1 MKTLKASALCVLFS
15 LSFSLSFAQITP
27 SVKEHEANKPK
38 IFSDLPQKI
47 AFNIHM
53 FEVLLDTETGSKIN
67 LLIAP
72 GFNFQGTVVSKSD
85 ASDARVSSIVIRCTN
100 RMGATLTF
108 TRITNNDGSFSY
120 NGRILSMKHSDAF
133 EIIRENGQFS
143 LVKKEFDDL
152 LME

>member
-15 LSFSLSFAQITP
+15 LSFSLSFAQITF

-38 IFSDLPQKI
+38 IFSDLPQRI
-47 AFNIHM
+47 ACNIHM
-53 FEVLLDTETGSKIN
+53 FEVLLDREMGSKIN

-85 ASDARVSSIVIRCTN
+85 ASDARVSTIVIRCTN
-100 RMGATLTF
+100 RGGATLTF
-108 TRITNNDGSFSY
+108 TRITSNDGSFSY
-120 NGRILSMKHSDAF
+120 NGRIISLRHSDAF
-133 EIIRENGQFS
+133 EFLQENGHFF